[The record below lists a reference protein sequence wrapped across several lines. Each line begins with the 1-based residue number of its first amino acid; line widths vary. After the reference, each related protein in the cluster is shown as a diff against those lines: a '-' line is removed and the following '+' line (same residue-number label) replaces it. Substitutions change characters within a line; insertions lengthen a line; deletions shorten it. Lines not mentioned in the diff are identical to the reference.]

1 MCICNTCTCA
11 CAAKSALRD
20 IVPQSVACTLP
31 HCDLRGQIKGTART
45 FTSFI
50 VRSVR
55 YGPYQTF
62 NNKLLNNDILACV
75 HPVMAS

>member
-1 MCICNTCTCA
+1 MGYTCA
-11 CAAKSALRD
+11 YVVHVHVQQNLLV
-20 IVPQSVACTLP
+20 VPQSVACTLP

-55 YGPYQTF
+55 YDPYRTF
-62 NNKLLNNDILACV
+62 NNKLLNDDTLARV
-75 HPVMAS
+75 HPIMVS